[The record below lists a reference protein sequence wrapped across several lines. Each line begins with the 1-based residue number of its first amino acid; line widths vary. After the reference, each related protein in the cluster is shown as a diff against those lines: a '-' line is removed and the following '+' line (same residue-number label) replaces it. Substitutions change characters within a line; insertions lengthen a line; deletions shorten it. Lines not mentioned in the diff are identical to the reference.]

1 MFHSKVFGAPLVWSP
16 SQPTLQNRTID
27 HILLPRQRREL
38 LHIDPLVPAIRRP
51 NTMLG
56 WNVGSPEIVA
66 TSAEVF
72 PKLPPRRSIG
82 NSKSLIAIIT
92 SSSSLQIVC
101 LRLGRF
107 SIGLLHGI
115 LLLRIIRVLSLVVVT
130 PVLLPQK
137 RGRPPPPSE
146 GRPYRPLPAST
157 GYRRVDDGEG
167 ENGDDIFRG
176 AAVASSRRR
185 IGISTAKWSTRTSPR
200 QPTLPPLSAP
210 TVGRGGEGGRLV
222 GQIGQ
227 VGRHPTC
234 GCCCCSRGSR
244 ARTSMQRHMAI
255 AYSV

>member
-1 MFHSKVFGAPLVWSP
+1 
-16 SQPTLQNRTID
+16 
-27 HILLPRQRREL
+27 
-38 LHIDPLVPAIRRP
+38 
-51 NTMLG
+51 MLG

-157 GYRRVDDGEG
+157 GYRRVDDGAPVTFFGREQP
-167 ENGDDIFRG
+167 
-176 AAVASSRRR
+176 
-185 IGISTAKWSTRTSPR
+185 STLVPARLALKFNWSF
-200 QPTLPPLSAP
+200 QQ
-210 TVGRGGEGGRLV
+210 G
-222 GQIGQ
+222 
-227 VGRHPTC
+227 
-234 GCCCCSRGSR
+234 
-244 ARTSMQRHMAI
+244 
-255 AYSV
+255 